1 MSMIRSMGT
10 TSAATMVDTLMTACI
25 RTTSNQCMDSL
36 WANSINIHSSSLA
49 STKISSYMPSRE
61 DGLGAIEPS
70 VATITT
76 NTSDLIN
83 LSYCSR
89 DE

>member
-10 TSAATMVDTLMTACI
+10 TSAATMVDTLMTACT
-25 RTTSNQCMDSL
+25 RTTNNQRMDSL
-36 WANSINIHSSSLA
+36 SANSIYIHSSSLA

-61 DGLGAIEPS
+61 DGLGAIEPN
-70 VATITT
+70 VVTITT